1 MTSAK
6 QLANQKRFAMR
17 SKRGDFR
24 KAKKSKLHLTKGD
37 TVSHQMIKGKMWTSV
52 TSKGVKSSMK
62 QAEKLAVSRSLKLGK
77 LIYGKTPAYH
87 RKKLRELGY
96 TERTINKFL
105 RSHGKD

>member
-1 MTSAK
+1 MASAK

-52 TSKGVKSSMK
+52 TSKGAKSNPHKKSYN
-62 QAEKLAVSRSLKLGK
+62 ALADLYRKSKGK
-77 LIYGKTPAYH
+77 FGV
-87 RKKLRELGY
+87 RKK
-96 TERTINKFL
+96 
-105 RSHGKD
+105 